1 MGARQ
6 HTEDQLY
13 WLAGG
18 RVKTSPREAWSRFRC
33 VVQPSTQP
41 RVSRFDK
48 DHPHYRWVALSN
60 TTLGVLMATI
70 NSSIVIISLPAI
82 FRGIDLNPLEPGNV
96 SYLLWIIMGFL
107 VVSAV
112 LVVTLGRL
120 GDMFGRV
127 KMYNLGFLVFSVFS
141 VLLSVDP
148 FTGGSGAMWLIV
160 MRIGQGVGGAMLF
173 ANSTAIL
180 TDAFP
185 AEQRGMAL
193 GINQVSAIAGSF
205 LGLVIGGLLSEWH
218 WRAVFWVSV
227 PIGILGTVWGY
238 KSLVELGER
247 RKARIDVPGNL
258 TFGLGLTALLVAIT
272 YGIQPYGE
280 HSTGWTN
287 PWVLAGMIGGIAL
300 LVAFVIVE
308 KHVEHPM
315 VPITLFKIRAFSMG
329 NLAGLMASVGRG
341 GLQFMLIIWLQGIWL
356 PLHGYN
362 YESTPLWAGI
372 YMLPLTIGFL
382 VAGPASGWL
391 SDRFGA
397 RLFATGGLLV
407 VAASFIGLLVIPVDF
422 TYWVF
427 ALILLVNGIGS
438 GLFTAPNTTA
448 IMNSVPAYERGA
460 ASGIRGT
467 VFNSGTSLS
476 IGVFFSLMIVG
487 LANVL
492 PDTMSKGLI
501 GQGVPTQVAQ
511 DIGNLPPVGSLFA
524 SFLGYNPIKSLLGP
538 TGTLDHLPQHNVDVL
553 TGKAFFPHLMSQPFH
568 HGLVI
573 VFTAAALMS
582 VVGAA
587 ASWAAGGKF
596 VHQEPVGEALGRE

>member
-1 MGARQ
+1 MGARK
-6 HTEDQLY
+6 HTEGQHY
-13 WLAGG
+13 WLPGG
-18 RVKTSPREAWSRFRC
+18 RVKTGPLCGRSRFRC
-33 VVQPSTQP
+33 VAQPSAQART
-41 RVSRFDK
+41 SRFDK

-205 LGLVIGGLLSEWH
+205 LGLVVGGLLSEWH

-287 PWVLAGMIGGIAL
+287 PWVLGGMIGGIAL

-308 KHVEHPM
+308 QHVEHPM
-315 VPITLFKIRAFSMG
+315 VPISLFRIRAFSMG

-356 PLHGYN
+356 PLHGYD
-362 YESTPLWAGI
+362 YETTPLWAGI
-372 YMLPLTIGFL
+372 YMLPLTVGFL

-391 SDRFGA
+391 SDRYGA
-397 RLFATGGLLV
+397 RLFATTGLLV
-407 VAASFIGLLVIPVDF
+407 VAASFVGLLLIPVDF

-427 ALILLVNGIGS
+427 ALILLVNGLGS
-438 GLFTAPNTTA
+438 GLFAAPNTSA
-448 IMNSVPAYERGA
+448 VMNSVPAHERGA
-460 ASGIRGT
+460 ASGVRGT
-467 VFNSGTSLS
+467 LLNSGMSLS
-476 IGVFFSLMIVG
+476 IGVFFSLMVVG

-492 PDTMSKGLI
+492 PDTMGKGLI
-501 GQGVPTQVAQ
+501 GQGVPSNVAQ

-538 TGTLDHLPQHNVDVL
+538 TGTLDHLPQHNADVL
-553 TGKAFFPHLMSQPFH
+553 TGKDFFPHLMSQPFH

-573 VFTAAALMS
+573 VFTAAAVMS

-587 ASWAAGGKF
+587 ASWSAGGKF
-596 VHQEPVGEALGRE
+596 VHQEPEGEALGRE

>member
-1 MGARQ
+1 M
-6 HTEDQLY
+6 
-13 WLAGG
+13 
-18 RVKTSPREAWSRFRC
+18 
-33 VVQPSTQP
+33 
-41 RVSRFDK
+41 
-48 DHPHYRWVALSN
+48 ALSN
-60 TTLGVLMATI
+60 TTLGMLMATI

-82 FRGIDLNPLEPGNV
+82 FRGIDLNPLEAGNV

-120 GDMFGRV
+120 GDMYGRV

-185 AEQRGMAL
+185 AHQRGMAL
-193 GINQVSAIAGSF
+193 GINQVAAIAGSF
-205 LGLVIGGLLSEWH
+205 LGLIIGGLLSEWH

-247 RKARIDVPGNL
+247 SRSKIDVPGNL
-258 TFGLGLTALLVAIT
+258 TFGLGLTSLLVAIT
-272 YGIQPYGE
+272 YGIQPYGA

-287 PWVLAGMIGGIAL
+287 PWVIAGLVGGVL
-300 LVAFVIVE
+300 LLIAFVLVE
-308 KHVEHPM
+308 QRVEHPM
-315 VPITLFKIRAFSMG
+315 VPVSLFRIRAFSMG
-329 NLAGLMASVGRG
+329 NLAGLMASIGRG

-356 PLHGYN
+356 PLHGYDF
-362 YESTPLWAGI
+362 ESTPLWAGI
-372 YMLPLTIGFL
+372 YMLPLTVGFL
-382 VAGPASGWL
+382 AAGPVSGWL
-391 SDRFGA
+391 SDRYGA
-397 RLFATGGLLV
+397 RLFSTGGLLV
-407 VAASFIGLLVIPVDF
+407 VAASFVGLLVIPVDF
-422 TYWVF
+422 DYWIF

-438 GLFTAPNTTA
+438 GLFTAPNTSA
-448 IMNSVPAYERGA
+448 IMSSVPAQDRGA

-487 LANVL
+487 LAGVL
-492 PDTMSKGLI
+492 PDTLTRGLTA
-501 GQGVPTQVAQ
+501 QGVPTKVAEQ
-511 DIGNLPPVGSLFA
+511 IGDLPPVGSLFA
-524 SFLGYNPIKSLLGP
+524 SFLGYNPIASLLGP
-538 TGTLDHLPQHNVDVL
+538 TGALDRLPAHNQTVL
-553 TGKAFFPHLMSQPFH
+553 TGKEFFPHLMSHPFH

-573 VFTAAALMS
+573 VFGAAALMS
-582 VVGAA
+582 VIGAV
-587 ASWAAGGKF
+587 ASWAAGARF
-596 VHQEPVGEALGRE
+596 VHDETAGEALGRE